1 MGGDEDVGPGG
12 FEWTWSPLRV
22 AAKDKELE
30 SEEVEDDSVE
40 ETELSSSVKEVE
52 EVGRSLYLV
61 MKSVAWRE
69 GTKEC
74 PVVGL

>member
-1 MGGDEDVGPGG
+1 M
-12 FEWTWSPLRV
+12 RV

-40 ETELSSSVKEVE
+40 EMELSSSMKEVE

-61 MKSVAWRE
+61 MKSVA
-69 GTKEC
+69 
-74 PVVGL
+74 